1 MTQHFPVSIT
11 ALRTLPIF
19 DSLSDDRLAPVAR
32 AASLR
37 SVPRGA
43 VVLRAGAHTDVH
55 NDSVYIILVG
65 SLKVMISDEYGRE
78 AILSV
83 LGAGELFGE
92 MGVIDDH
99 PRSASV
105 VAVESSELVVISK
118 NDFKRCLA
126 ENFDVSLYIMRS
138 LSRRLRRADRNIESL
153 ALMDVYGRVART
165 LLDMAET
172 ENGQSVVKRKITK
185 QDIAKMI
192 GASREM
198 VSRVMRDLQDRG
210 LITEVAG
217 VIQLH
222 NLSVINS

>member
-1 MTQHFPVSIT
+1 MIQDSPVSIT

-19 DSLSDDRLAPVAR
+19 DSLSDERLAPIVK
-32 AASLR
+32 AAVLR
-37 SVPRGA
+37 SAPRGTT
-43 VVLRAGAHTDVH
+43 VLRAGDQSDTH
-55 NDSVYIILVG
+55 NDSVYLILVG
-65 SLKVMISDEYGRE
+65 SLKVLISDEQGRE
-78 AILSV
+78 AILSM

-92 MGVIDDH
+92 MGAIDDH

-105 VAVESSELVVISK
+105 VAVESSELVVIAKS
-118 NDFKRCLA
+118 DFKRCLA

-138 LSRRLRRADRNIESL
+138 LVRRLRSADRNIESL

-172 ENGQSVVKRKITK
+172 HNGQSVVKRKISK

-198 VSRVMRDLQDRG
+198 VSRVMRDLHDRG
-210 LITEVAG
+210 LITEIG
-217 VIQLH
+217 SIIQLH
-222 NLSVINS
+222 NLSEING